1 MAKVSIVI
9 PFYNNKELLM
19 EMVDSILT
27 QSFKDWELLL
37 INDGA
42 DTETIETVYHYE
54 KSDDRIKII
63 NRDRLPKGVQTCRNI
78 GLENASGE
86 LVCIFDSD
94 DLLLPHCLGNRVKY
108 LDDNQDLDFAVF
120 RAHTYDITNKSRVQI
135 LGAKGTSDDIKY
147 FINGAL
153 PFAVWTNIYRRQSLL
168 RSHATWDE
176 NIMSLQDTD
185 FNIQNIVVNKMK
197 YSYYEGKE
205 PDYLWRINH
214 NKNSITKK
222 IRSKEYNKSH
232 LYFISKII
240 RVIRANYGNRY
251 DSDIALRIFD
261 FSIKFSE
268 NNDLESLRLLQKI
281 GQVNKIDFVDLGRI
295 NIYTYLKR
303 IFPSGII
310 DKILRLVIF
319 PKQTYQHHCNVKR
332 FLAETEVL

>member
-1 MAKVSIVI
+1 MAKISIVI
-9 PFYNNKELLM
+9 PFYNNKELLV

-54 KSDDRIKII
+54 KSDGRIKII
-63 NRDRLPKGVQTCRNI
+63 NRDRLPKGAQTCRNI

-86 LVCIFDSD
+86 LVCFFDSD

-108 LDDNQDLDFAVF
+108 LDDHQDLDFAVF
-120 RAHTYDITNKSRVQI
+120 RAQTYDITSKSPVQI

-147 FINGAL
+147 FINGVL
-153 PFAVWTNIYRRQSLL
+153 PFAVWTNIYRKQSLL

-176 NIMSLQDTD
+176 NIMSLQDAD

-222 IRSKEYNKSH
+222 IKSKEHNKSH

-240 RVIRANYGNRY
+240 SVIRVNYGNRY

-261 FSIKFSE
+261 FSIKFAE
-268 NNDLESLRLLQKI
+268 NNDFKSLKLLQKT
-281 GQVNKIDFVDLGRI
+281 GQVNKIDFVDLWRI
-295 NIYTYLKR
+295 KIYTYLKR
-303 IFPSGII
+303 IFPSRII
-310 DKILRLVIF
+310 DKFLRLIIF
-319 PKQTYQHHCNVKR
+319 PKQTYQHHHIIMN
-332 FLAETEVL
+332 FLAESKDL